1 MDQQIQVT
9 AMQPSADGQQQ
20 QQQQQQQPLQQ
31 QLVMQAQGLPLQ
43 WLQGNQFPIQGQPQI
58 IQIGQNQM
66 LQGQQILLQ
75 AFSQGQL
82 LQGQQLQVQ
91 GQNGQFSQVPQFQL
105 LAPGGQQIQNSL
117 QAQQQIFQ
125 QAASQGTGQ
134 IMAFQG
140 QPGQVLGQ
148 QQFGG
153 QLVQTQDGQ
162 TILYQPQQQQI
173 LQTGADDSTNN
184 QLQIPQVQQSQATS
198 STVPSVS
205 PQAASLQQMLQAG
218 LVQGNGQIIQGGLQQ
233 MTQLQQN
240 GATQLVQ
247 NAMPQSSSPQMLQAG
262 GMPQASAAQILQT
275 ALQQNSIG
283 GQVIQS
289 GGQVLQAGM
298 PQTTSPSG
306 LQQSSGE
313 TNSQETT
320 VAQMLQQGLQQTNG
334 QIVQQTN
341 GTTVPQ
347 VLQGLQAR
355 GMLQMGANSNQQIM
369 VLNGN
374 TLQRMPIQTQQVTS
388 DEEPLYVNAKQYHRI
403 LKRRQARAKLEASG
417 KIPKQRR
424 KYLHESRHKHAMN
437 RSRGDGGRFY
447 SLIKQEPDDSQ
458 EFKQEPEDYP
468 DEVHAEVAEFL
479 GLQTSHHQPV
489 AIAAKQSS

>member
-1 MDQQIQVT
+1 MH
-9 AMQPSADGQQQ
+9 
-20 QQQQQQQPLQQ
+20 
-31 QLVMQAQGLPLQ
+31 AQGLPLQ

-91 GQNGQFSQVPQFQL
+91 GQNGQLSQVPQFQL

-125 QAASQGTGQ
+125 QAAGQSTGQ
-134 IMAFQG
+134 VMAFQG
-140 QPGQVLGQ
+140 PNGQILGQ

-173 LQTGADDSTNN
+173 LQTGADDSTNS
-184 QLQIPQVQQSQATS
+184 QLQLPQVQQQTQVTS
-198 STVPSVS
+198 SSVPSAS
-205 PQAASLQQMLQAG
+205 PQAASLQHMLQAG
-218 LVQGNGQIIQGGLQQ
+218 LIQSNGQIIQGGIPQ
-233 MTQLQQN
+233 MAQLQQN

-247 NAMPQSSSPQMLQAG
+247 NTMPQSSSPQLLQAG
-262 GMPQASAAQILQT
+262 ALPQASAAQILQT

-283 GQVIQS
+283 GQVLQA
-289 GGQVLQAGM
+289 GGQVLQSGM
-298 PQTTSPSG
+298 PPATSPSSI
-306 LQQSSGE
+306 QQSSGE
-313 TNSQETT
+313 TTSQDAT
-320 VAQMLQQGLQQTNG
+320 VAQMLQQGLQQTSG

-374 TLQRMPIQTQQVTS
+374 TLQRMPIQTQQVAS

-447 SLIKQEPDDSQ
+447 SLIKQEPDDHQ

-468 DEVHAEVAEFL
+468 DEVHPDMAEFL
-479 GLQTSHHQPV
+479 RQARHHTPV
-489 AIAAKQSS
+489 PIAAKRGT